1 MWKLKRLTIK
11 EIAKMAGVS
20 VTAVS
25 FVLNN
30 KPGVSDETREKVQKI
45 ISETGFR
52 PNLNSKKLLF
62 NKSYNICMMINPN
75 SSPFEDLF
83 YFEVT
88 RGILNASRQY
98 GYSITINDLNHA
110 QEDLPELV
118 YAGDT
123 DGIIFMQDISEALTQ
138 KALRSEVPFVVVD
151 SHTISDDVTSVNPD
165 YCNAAYEATCHLIKS
180 GHKDIAMIASNV
192 VDSFHRQTLE
202 GFLQAMREHGLPAK
216 PEFTD
221 ICVSNEQGAYA
232 AAKNLLCAPNRPTA
246 VLCTVDIFAIGAMHC
261 ARELG
266 LRVPEDVSFIGIDD
280 ILLAR
285 YAEPK
290 LTTVGIDKVHM
301 GELAMNLLLQKIE
314 GKKPESVSLPMELII
329 RESVADKT

>member
-1 MWKLKRLTIK
+1 
-11 EIAKMAGVS
+11 MAGVS

-30 KPGVSDETREKVQKI
+30 KPGVSKETREKVQKI
-45 ISETGFR
+45 IDETGFR

-62 NKSYNICMMINPN
+62 NKSYNISLMINPN
-75 SSPFEDLF
+75 SSPFDDLF

-88 RGILNASRQY
+88 RGILNTSRKH

-110 QEDLPELV
+110 REDLPELIGV
-118 YAGDT
+118 GDA
-123 DGIIFMQDISEALTQ
+123 DGVIFMQDISHTLTQ
-138 KALRSEVPFVVVD
+138 NMIGSEVPFVVVD
-151 SHTISDDVTSVNPD
+151 SHTISADVTSVNPD
-165 YCNAAYEATCHLIKS
+165 YSAAAYAAACHLIEK

-192 VDSFHRQTLE
+192 VDSFHKQTLE
-202 GFLQAMREHGLPAK
+202 GYLRAMKEHNLATV

-221 ICVSNEQGAYA
+221 ICVSNEEGAYL
-232 AAKNLLCAPNRPTA
+232 AAKNLLSAPHRPTA
-246 VLCTVDIFAIGAMHC
+246 ILCTVDIFAIGAMRC
-261 ARELG
+261 AKELG
-266 LRVPEDVSFIGIDD
+266 LRVPEDVSFVGIDD

-301 GELAMNLLLQKIE
+301 GELAMDLLLQKIE
-314 GKKPESVSLPMELII
+314 GKQPQSVSLPMELIV
-329 RESVADKT
+329 RESVAART